1 MKARNIIAVFLYPAL
16 LSLTACYK
24 GYVGDYEVQ
33 GVGFANPTDVRSVVV
48 GEKMEFSTGIA
59 LGGIITNSV
68 DRPVSFG
75 IDYSLVN
82 EQTYER
88 FVYHNFSYIQN
99 LFKSVPAIQPLP
111 ASQYELVTAGGA
123 AGRVTIPAGSHLGVI
138 TIRLSE
144 DFIADAANRY
154 PRYVI
159 PLRIEAA
166 GDLGIIPG
174 HESAVLGVRFE
185 SCLFGNWWHG
195 GVAYTEGAD
204 AQTIRYPLTIP
215 QGDSRVW
222 TLTTTGPY
230 SVTSNACGPD
240 LNTSSPQ
247 MSLTLQDDD
256 SILIEAVDGADHAVS
271 PDGESR
277 LLRSKLLQ
285 DRRIVLSYR
294 YDDADGKTW
303 HIRDTLSFRNRLRD
317 GVNEWMDE
325 NPDKY

>member
-1 MKARNIIAVFLYPAL
+1 MMKGRYISLLLAL
-16 LSLTACYK
+16 LSVTACYE
-24 GYVGDYEVQ
+24 GYVKDYEVQ
-33 GVGFANPTDVRSVVV
+33 GVGFANPTDVRSVIV

-59 LGGIITNSV
+59 LGGVISNASNRKVT
-68 DRPVSFG
+68 FG
-75 IDYSLVN
+75 VDYSLVN

-88 FVYHNFSYIQN
+88 FLFHNFSYIQT
-99 LFKSVPAIQPLP
+99 LFKSVPAIEALP
-111 ASQYELVTAGGA
+111 ASQYEIVTGGGE

-144 DFIADAANRY
+144 AFISDADNRY

-159 PLRIEAA
+159 PLRIEDAD
-166 GDLGIIPG
+166 GLGIISG
-174 HESAVLGVRFE
+174 HESTVLGVRFE

-195 GVAYTEGAD
+195 GVAYTEGPD
-204 AQTIRYPLTIP
+204 PQIIRYKLEIP
-215 QGDSRVW
+215 QSDSRVW
-222 TLTTTGPY
+222 TLTTISPN

-247 MSLTLQDDD
+247 MSLTLQNDGR
-256 SILIEAVDGADHAVS
+256 ILVDAVDGADRVVF

-277 LLRSKLLQ
+277 LLPGKLLQ
-285 DRRIVLSYR
+285 DRRIVLSYC
-294 YDDADGKTW
+294 YDDETGKTW
-303 HIRDTLSFRNRLRD
+303 HVRDTLAFRNRLRD